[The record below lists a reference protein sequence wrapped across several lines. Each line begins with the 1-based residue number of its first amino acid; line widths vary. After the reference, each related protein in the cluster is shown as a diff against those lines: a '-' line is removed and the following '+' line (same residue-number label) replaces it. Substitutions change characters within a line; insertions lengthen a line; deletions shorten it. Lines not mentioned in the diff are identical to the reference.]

1 MFACKTK
8 SFFKFICDV
17 KAIWVRWTY
26 SVNLH
31 TDTWSGSLLQS
42 TNPSF
47 QYSNCLFANGVWSL
61 VTSSNFFSFCSLTLK
76 EETSVLSY
84 SSKLGASKLSSFVS
98 LATGS
103 SAMAE
108 TWWTDLVNLPLQ
120 ESDECLI
127 CCEGGTKREEKRVMW
142 IMDMKELFGC
152 LCELIFTWIGVGW
165 GSGIMGYCL

>member
-1 MFACKTK
+1 
-8 SFFKFICDV
+8 
-17 KAIWVRWTY
+17 
-26 SVNLH
+26 
-31 TDTWSGSLLQS
+31 
-42 TNPSF
+42 
-47 QYSNCLFANGVWSL
+47 
-61 VTSSNFFSFCSLTLK
+61 
-76 EETSVLSY
+76 
-84 SSKLGASKLSSFVS
+84 
-98 LATGS
+98 
-103 SAMAE
+103 MAE